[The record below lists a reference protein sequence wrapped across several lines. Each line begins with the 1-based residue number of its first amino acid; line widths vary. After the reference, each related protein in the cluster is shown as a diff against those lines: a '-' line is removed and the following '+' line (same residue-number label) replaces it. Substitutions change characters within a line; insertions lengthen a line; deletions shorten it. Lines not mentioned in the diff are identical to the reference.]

1 MTDVD
6 HNETRAQP
14 SFRRSSPSPEAIMAV
29 PQGSDQPSL
38 RRASPSPSI
47 SPTPAIG
54 ACPELQRCVSTGS
67 TASTFS
73 DRSSS
78 VPRESFGSSTSRQS
92 SASYSFR
99 QSSGS
104 YTARQSSGGLERPK
118 RRGYVR
124 PQGTNFAASAQSRE
138 SVLSLGSIAHLQY
151 YFARTGLLDGKGGR
165 LAKKKDAT
173 GTLDLSSLDTNLLSP
188 TMSDKDSSYSSM
200 RSSPEV
206 MALSIGEDAILESP
220 IEEEDDYYSGEDDD
234 PSQMLPPT
242 VSTYNYQPKPI
253 PRPPTLEELKSDLT
267 QTLTAASKVLAEA
280 KESQVATP
288 PSPRRR
294 SESDTG
300 SAPES
305 PNQGWYELQGMHI
318 LDIMTLAIRAAKRYY
333 TAHDQPTRLSAIKT
347 ERQIRT
353 ELLSVMDVLKR
364 MATRNFAHGMR
375 TEERETMENW
385 VEGVWTMLRREEEME
400 QREKEQR
407 RSWTWLDDTL
417 WPSPSPPSELCIER
431 EFAFLKSMNP
441 DAATL
446 PAYSPL
452 STTSVSNTQPESFEP
467 SQFLRSLQNG
477 VRLVKLHNALVQKSK
492 RNFGAIPTFHTDTA
506 KPYRCAENLRFW
518 IKAAELRWE
527 VVLKVDVMGVVNGT
541 TFQAWEGFENA
552 IWKWSAKVREEL
564 SAELK

>member
-6 HNETRAQP
+6 HNEIRTQP

-47 SPTPAIG
+47 SPTPAIS

-78 VPRESFGSSTSRQS
+78 VPRESFGSSSSRQS

-104 YTARQSSGGLERPK
+104 HTARQSSGGLERPK

-165 LAKKKDAT
+165 LAKKKDPNE
-173 GTLDLSSLDTNLLSP
+173 TLDLSSLDTNLLSP

-206 MALSIGEDAILESP
+206 MALNIGEDVIVESP
-220 IEEEDDYYSGEDDD
+220 IEGEDDYYSGEDDD

-242 VSTYNYQPKPI
+242 VSTYNYRPKPI

-267 QTLTAASKVLAEA
+267 QALTAASKVLAEA
-280 KESQVATP
+280 KESKVATP
-288 PSPRRR
+288 PSPRRH

-318 LDIMTLAIRAAKRYY
+318 LDIITLAIRAAKRYY

-385 VEGVWTMLRREEEME
+385 VEGVWNMLKREEEME

-417 WPSPSPPSELCIER
+417 WPSPTSPSEPCIER
-431 EFAFLKSMNP
+431 EFAFLKSMDP
-441 DAATL
+441 DAASL
-446 PAYSPL
+446 PEYTPL
-452 STTSVSNTQPESFEP
+452 PSNSISTAQPESFEP

-477 VRLVKLHNALVQKSK
+477 VRLVKMHNAVVQKSK

-506 KPYRCAENLRFW
+506 KPYRCAENLRYW

-527 VVLKVDVMGVVNGT
+527 VVLKVDVMGVVNGAS
-541 TFQAWEGFENA
+541 FQAWEGFEKA
-552 IWKWSAKVREEL
+552 IWKWAVKVREEL
-564 SAELK
+564 SMELK

>member
-1 MTDVD
+1 M
-6 HNETRAQP
+6 
-14 SFRRSSPSPEAIMAV
+14 
-29 PQGSDQPSL
+29 
-38 RRASPSPSI
+38 
-47 SPTPAIG
+47 
-54 ACPELQRCVSTGS
+54 
-67 TASTFS
+67 
-73 DRSSS
+73 
-78 VPRESFGSSTSRQS
+78 
-92 SASYSFR
+92 
-99 QSSGS
+99 
-104 YTARQSSGGLERPK
+104 
-118 RRGYVR
+118 
-124 PQGTNFAASAQSRE
+124 
-138 SVLSLGSIAHLQY
+138 GSIAHLQY

-188 TMSDKDSSYSSM
+188 TMFDRDSSYSSM

-206 MALSIGEDAILESP
+206 TALNIGDDAIVESP

-234 PSQMLPPT
+234 ASQMLPPT
-242 VSTYNYQPKPI
+242 VSTYNYRSKTI
-253 PRPPTLEELKSDLT
+253 PRPPTLDELKTDLT
-267 QTLTAASKVLAEA
+267 QALTAAAKVLAEA
-280 KESQVATP
+280 KKSQIVTP

-300 SAPES
+300 NSPES

-318 LDIMTLAIRAAKRYY
+318 LDIITLAIRAAKRYY

-385 VEGVWTMLRREEEME
+385 VEGVWTMLRREEDME

-407 RSWTWLDDTL
+407 RSWTWLDDSL
-417 WPSPSPPSELCIER
+417 WPSSSTASEPCIER
-431 EFAFLKSMNP
+431 EFAFLKSM
-441 DAATL
+441 DLEADTI
-446 PAYSPL
+446 PAYTPL
-452 STTSVSNTQPESFEP
+452 DANSVSATQIETFEP
-467 SQFLRSLQNG
+467 SQFLRSVQNG
-477 VRLVKLHNALVQKSK
+477 VRLVKLHNTLVQKSK

-518 IKAAELRWE
+518 VKAAELRWE
-527 VVLKVDVMGVVNGT
+527 VLLKFDVMGVVNGT
-541 TFQAWEGFENA
+541 TFQAWDDFEKA
-552 IWKWSAKVREEL
+552 IWKWSVRVREEL

>member
-1 MTDVD
+1 MTEVD
-6 HNETRAQP
+6 HSEIQAQP
-14 SFRRSSPSPEAIMAV
+14 SFRRSSPSPEAIMA
-29 PQGSDQPSL
+29 PPNGSDQLSF
-38 RRASPSPSI
+38 RRASPSPSV

-67 TASTFS
+67 TTSTFS

-78 VPRESFGSSTSRQS
+78 VPRESFGSFRQS

-99 QSSGS
+99 QSSGN

-173 GTLDLSSLDTNLLSP
+173 STLDLSSLDTNLLSP
-188 TMSDKDSSYSSM
+188 TMSDRDSSYSSM

-206 MALSIGEDAILESP
+206 MALNMGEDAIVESP
-220 IEEEDDYYSGEDDD
+220 IEEEEDYYSGEDDD
-234 PSQMLPPT
+234 ASQMLPPT
-242 VSTYNYQPKPI
+242 VSTYNYRPKPI
-253 PRPPTLEELKSDLT
+253 PRPPTLEELKTDLT
-267 QTLTAASKVLAEA
+267 QALTAASKVLLEA
-280 KESQVATP
+280 KESKIATP

-318 LDIMTLAIRAAKRYY
+318 LDIITLAIRAAKRYY

-375 TEERETMENW
+375 TEERETMESW
-385 VEGVWTMLRREEEME
+385 VESVWTMLRREEEME
-400 QREKEQR
+400 RREKEQR
-407 RSWTWLDDTL
+407 RSWTWLDDSL
-417 WPSPSPPSELCIER
+417 WPLSSSPCEPCIER
-431 EFAFLKSMNP
+431 EFAFLKSMDP
-441 DAATL
+441 DADTL
-446 PAYSPL
+446 PAYTPL
-452 STTSVSNTQPESFEP
+452 DANSVSATKPETFEP

-477 VRLVKLHNALVQKSK
+477 VRLVRLHNALVQKSK

-506 KPYRCAENLRFW
+506 KPYRCVENLRFW

-527 VVLKVDVMGVVNGT
+527 VILKIDVMGVVNGT
-541 TFQAWEGFENA
+541 TFQAWEGFEKA
-552 IWKWSAKVREEL
+552 IWKWAGKVREEL
-564 SAELK
+564 GAEMK